1 MKITTRILTALV
13 ALLML
18 VSLFAACA
26 TTPDGD
32 STDTTTTAQQ
42 GGDTAPTHNPGDNTS
57 DNPADTSAA
66 PTEQE
71 LNAPTIANAYSGY
84 TYNILATTNK
94 MGDSDLYYT
103 SFDGVSGS
111 AVSDAL
117 YNRALL
123 MQDRYGVEV
132 SVNIP
137 TSPKNTLTN
146 TIASGDYICD
156 IAMLSGRDSFS
167 VALMGYL
174 VDLNSLDEINISAS
188 YWDQRIQK
196 EYAVGEKLFFLEGD
210 HTILDELRTYVCVY
224 NDNLYRDLGFYDK
237 YGSPYAM
244 VSSNKWTI
252 DRLMEMTAGMYEDVN
267 NNGSRDEEDKYGM
280 VGELTCAYYFFL
292 GAGKQS
298 IVNTNG
304 QPTLVIDDSSAYSAI
319 YDVISKTMG
328 MAISDEVLLPQLLQ
342 SSDVWSAA
350 SKVFEED
357 RALFRSTSLSAVTR
371 LVNMSS
377 NYGILPIP
385 AYSEDQD
392 GYYCWVSGVNHC
404 PLTIPTTVKDLS
416 RTAALTEAL
425 CYHSRYGSDT
435 LYDAFYEVM
444 KISKLCRQPDDVAM
458 LDVVFNSKTFDFDY
472 TAQITGIEPSLYS
485 IAKTRDMTS
494 LNSTI
499 NSLKRAASTSLRAFL
514 KQLDK

>member
-1 MKITTRILTALV
+1 MKITTRILTCLI
-13 ALLML
+13 ALLMF
-18 VSLFAACA
+18 VSLFAACTTNPENPSDT
-26 TTPDGD
+26 TTPD
-32 STDTTTTAQQ
+32 QQ
-42 GGDTAPTHNPGDNTS
+42 SGNNPSSQNPGGDTSENTPG
-57 DNPADTSAA
+57 TSAE

-71 LNAPTIANAYSGY
+71 LNVPTIGNTYSGY

-103 SFDGVSGS
+103 SFDGISGS

-123 MQDRYGVEV
+123 MKDRYGVDV
-132 SVNIP
+132 VVNIP
-137 TSPKNTLTN
+137 SSPKDTLTN
-146 TIASGDYICD
+146 TIASGDYVCD

-174 VDLNSLDEINISAS
+174 IDLNSLDELNLSAS

-210 HTILDELRTYVCVY
+210 YTILDELRTYVCVY
-224 NDNLYRDLGFYDK
+224 NDNLYRNLGFYDK
-237 YGSPYAM
+237 YGSPYEM
-244 VSSNKWTI
+244 VSTGKWTM
-252 DRLMEMTAGMYEDVN
+252 DRMIEMTAGMYEDVN
-267 NNGSRDEEDKYGM
+267 SNGIRDEDDKYGM

-292 GAGKQS
+292 GAGKQT

-304 QPTLVIDDSSAYSAI
+304 QPTLVIDDSSSYSAI

-342 SSDVWSAA
+342 TSDVWGAA

-357 RALFRSTSLSAVTR
+357 RALFRSTALSAVTR

-377 NYGILPIP
+377 DYGILPIP
-385 AYSEDQD
+385 AYAENQD

-404 PLTIPTTVKDLS
+404 PLTIPTTVKDSS

-435 LYDAFYEVM
+435 LYDAFYEIM

-458 LDVVFNSKTFDFDY
+458 LDLVFNSKTFDCDY

-494 LNSTI
+494 LNSAI
-499 NSLKRAASTSLRAFL
+499 NGLKRAAGATLTRFL
-514 KQLDK
+514 KQINK